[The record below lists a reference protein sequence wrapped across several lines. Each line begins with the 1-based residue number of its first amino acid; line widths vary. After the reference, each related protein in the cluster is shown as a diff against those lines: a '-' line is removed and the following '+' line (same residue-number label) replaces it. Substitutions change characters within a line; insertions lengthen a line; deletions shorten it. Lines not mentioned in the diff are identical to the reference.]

1 MPAYD
6 LDDQLSWRLSTL
18 DISKVFK
25 ISNTWSVKMN
35 RYAHV
40 LKVRSCTVRSCTVRS
55 CTVRSCTVRSCTVR
69 SCTVRSCTVRSCT
82 VRSCTVRSE
91 HVLLRGVKGT
101 DIRSL
106 SCLEAISLKILRR
119 VHTRDP
125 ADRASVDEKTCL
137 TCKYD
142 PAGTEIRSLCY
153 LKLQAN

>member
-40 LKVRSCTVRSCTVRS
+40 LK
-55 CTVRSCTVRSCTVR
+55 
-69 SCTVRSCTVRSCT
+69 VRSCTVRSCT

>member
-40 LKVRSCTVRSCTVRS
+40 LKVRSCTVRS
-55 CTVRSCTVRSCTVR
+55 
-69 SCTVRSCTVRSCT
+69 
-82 VRSCTVRSE
+82 E

-106 SCLEAISLKILRR
+106 SCLEAISLRILRR

>member
-40 LKVRSCTVRSCTVRS
+40 LK
-55 CTVRSCTVRSCTVR
+55 
-69 SCTVRSCTVRSCT
+69 VRSCT